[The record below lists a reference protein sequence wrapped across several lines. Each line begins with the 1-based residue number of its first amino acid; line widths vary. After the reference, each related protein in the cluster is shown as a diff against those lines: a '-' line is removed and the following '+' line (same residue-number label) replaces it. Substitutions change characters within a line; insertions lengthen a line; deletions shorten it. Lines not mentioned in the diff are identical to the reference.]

1 MRTIVFTLFAD
12 VVFCC
17 FVVKRSMKMFEK
29 DRKRVSN
36 RLGRFVSRR
45 GDHLLDPLGFRYH
58 LCGAFLL
65 SLLQKPKR
73 AANKNNNKKNNT
85 FASFSS
91 PKEQSKRPP
100 KSKEKRTCDGD
111 DAIDYSARER
121 IIHPKLNRF
130 FRGEKRAKSNIYSE

>member
-1 MRTIVFTLFAD
+1 
-12 VVFCC
+12 
-17 FVVKRSMKMFEK
+17 MKMFEK

-111 DAIDYSARER
+111 DAIDYSARELL
-121 IIHPKLNRF
+121 IHPKFNASF
-130 FRGEKRAKSNIYSE
+130 EEKSEQKAISIASDYASQRKERER